1 MIFWRKLTRLLG
13 AIFLLNLSLKLDL
26 HELMARASC
35 VKRFCKIPDTFDVK
49 TFIESVIKK
58 EKSKDRNAT
67 ANVVTIANALSG

>member
-1 MIFWRKLTRLLG
+1 MEEIDETVRSYF
-13 AIFLLNLSLKLDL
+13 SVESEPELDL